1 MIITIINVYLY
12 NTFSHFHPYYE
23 DGIRM
28 HEPMQQYCP
37 LFLESLIVAFGG
49 RATIILHFV
58 TILYAFFNEMASIF
72 ADKMKKRH
80 PSTGTVT
87 IPTKGF

>member
-1 MIITIINVYLY
+1 MI
-12 NTFSHFHPYYE
+12 TFSELILMIFNHYLL
-23 DGIRM
+23 GIRM

-72 ADKMKKRH
+72 TDKMKKVSKRA
-80 PSTGTVT
+80 
-87 IPTKGF
+87 KF